1 MFCFL
6 SKVTLFYVLVAGDQV
21 EGTPARQRKRQPRT
35 CFSSLQRDELE
46 RAFNKSNYLTTESC
60 LRLQELGIPKRTII
74 VCETAPSLRVLVS
87 HTFVFIFMRV
97 LGRYILFSLDSE
109 HIELTKE
116 ITVKLLKIIKHTF
129 RNTTYGK
136 TITFRFTVQYQ

>member
-1 MFCFL
+1 M
-6 SKVTLFYVLVAGDQV
+6 
-21 EGTPARQRKRQPRT
+21 
-35 CFSSLQRDELE
+35 
-46 RAFNKSNYLTTESC
+46 
-60 LRLQELGIPKRTII
+60 
-74 VCETAPSLRVLVS
+74 
-87 HTFVFIFMRV
+87 FVFIFMRV

-129 RNTTYGK
+129 RNTTYSK